1 MSKLYQMPLKFD
13 KLMERNQELT
23 PCNLYASIAQNI
35 FLIISSK
42 FQEHRFDSS
51 FGCELWDR
59 DFELITN
66 PLVWQE
72 EVSRSIYKSLSKY
85 EPRLERIDV
94 DIILTEEPYQH
105 PTTRVR
111 SIKKRITINVKG
123 IIKAT
128 GEEFACAPQLFLSP
142 ISID

>member
-1 MSKLYQMPLKFD
+1 MPINFG
-13 KLMERNQELT
+13 KLMERNKELV
-23 PCNLYASIAQNI
+23 PCNLGTSIAQNI
-35 FLIISSK
+35 FLIVSSK
-42 FQEHRFDSS
+42 FNEHRFDSS
-51 FGCELWDR
+51 FGCELWDK

-72 EVSRSIYKSLSKY
+72 QVNQSIYKSLTKY
-85 EPRLERIDV
+85 EQRLERIDV
-94 DIILTEEPYQH
+94 DTAVTEEPYFN

-111 SIKKRITINVKG
+111 SIKKRITIHVSG

-128 GEEFACAPQLFLSP
+128 GEEFSFAPQLFLSP